1 MKITDKDYNEL
12 KKAMNTDDMLKAW
25 YKKQGASKERFAWDM
40 LHTSL
45 YNTNK
50 LYKYLD
56 DSHIQTALFKIIG
69 EY

>member
-1 MKITDKDYNEL
+1 MKIKQEDYNEL
-12 KKAMNTDDMLKAW
+12 KKAINIDSMIKAL

-45 YNTNK
+45 YDTRI

-56 DSHIQTALFKIIG
+56 DSHIQTALFKIVG